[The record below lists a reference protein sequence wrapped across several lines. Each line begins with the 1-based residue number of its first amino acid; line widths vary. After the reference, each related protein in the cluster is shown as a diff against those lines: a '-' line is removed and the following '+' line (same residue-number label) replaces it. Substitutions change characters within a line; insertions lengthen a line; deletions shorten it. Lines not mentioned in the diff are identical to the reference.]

1 MKTAVSLPDRLF
13 RAAEQHARRARKT
26 RSQLYADAL
35 AEYLARHAPDE
46 VTEAMNRVVD
56 DAAASPGAEADAAF
70 GAAAARRVLERTEW

>member
-13 RAAEQHARRARKT
+13 RAAEQYALRARKS

-35 AEYLARHAPDE
+35 AEYLTRHAPDE

-56 DAAASPGAEADAAF
+56 GVATDLDAF
-70 GAAAARRVLERTEW
+70 GAAAARRVFERTEW